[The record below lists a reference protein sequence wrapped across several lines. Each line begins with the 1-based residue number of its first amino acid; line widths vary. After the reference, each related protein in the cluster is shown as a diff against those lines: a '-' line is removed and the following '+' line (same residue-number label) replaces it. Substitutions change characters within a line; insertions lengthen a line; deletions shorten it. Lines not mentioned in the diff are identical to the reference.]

1 MTDVEYE
8 STEEEGAGGQ
18 IEPIHVVLD
27 KDEEQARTPEF
38 GAWMTVSWPAAT
50 SAAVSAQPLLRE
62 TRNRSKA
69 QIIVYNGAAAA
80 AGAFVLV
87 GSRGQV
93 MNGQGGQLQP
103 GRYPVENSQELWI
116 ASDGVN
122 AMIVTVLDE
131 RYL

>member
-8 STEEEGAGGQ
+8 STDEEGAGGQ

-27 KDEEQARTPEF
+27 GAAEKEVTPEF
-38 GAWMTVSWPAAT
+38 GSWMTVSWPAAT
-50 SAAVSAQPLLRE
+50 SAQNSAQRIIPEARM
-62 TRNRSKA
+62 RSKA
-69 QIIVYNGAAAA
+69 QIIVYAGAAAA

-87 GSRGQV
+87 GHMGQV

-103 GRYPVENSQELWI
+103 GRYPVENSQELWA